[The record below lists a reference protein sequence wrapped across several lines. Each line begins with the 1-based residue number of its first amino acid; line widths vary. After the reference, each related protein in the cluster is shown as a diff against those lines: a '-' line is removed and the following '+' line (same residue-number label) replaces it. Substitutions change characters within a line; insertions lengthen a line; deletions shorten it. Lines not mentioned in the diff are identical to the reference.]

1 MPELPEVETLRQAL
15 AAALC
20 GKTFSEVELRYPPLV
35 RQPSAAQFVQC
46 LPGQQVEE
54 VARRGKYL
62 LLHLTSLTLVIHLRM
77 EGKVWLG
84 WAAEVQEKHVHA
96 VFTFTD
102 GTLLLYQDVRKFGTM
117 DLVPRGRL
125 ELVSG
130 LNRLGPEPLETHF
143 TPAVLAQ
150 QLRKHARSMIKPAL
164 LNQEV
169 VAGLG
174 NIYTDEALFLAK
186 IHPERRVSSL
196 RGPHVLALHEAIL
209 DVLQRGL
216 EAGGAS
222 VRSYR
227 HSNGEEGA
235 FQWQLYVYGRQGLPC
250 ERCQRPIQR
259 IVVAGRGTHLC
270 PRCQRL
276 RKKV

>member
-15 AAALC
+15 ASAIC
-20 GKTFSEVELRYPPLV
+20 GKTFAHAEVRYPPLI
-35 RQPSAAQFVQC
+35 RQPTAMEFVKW

-62 LLHLTSLTLVIHLRM
+62 LLHLTSLTLIIHLRM
-77 EGKVWLG
+77 EGKLWLG
-84 WAAEVQEKHVHA
+84 WTDRVQEKHVHA
-96 VFTFTD
+96 VFTFSD
-102 GTLLLYQDVRKFGTM
+102 GSLLLYQDVRKFGTM

-125 ELVSG
+125 DLVPG
-130 LNRLGPEPLETHF
+130 LYSLGPEPLDPHF
-143 TPAVLAQ
+143 TPAVLAE
-150 QLRKHARSMIKPAL
+150 QLYKHARSMIKPAL
-164 LNQEV
+164 LNQQV

-186 IHPERRVSSL
+186 IHPERRVETL
-196 RGPHVLALHEAIL
+196 RPSHIRALHGAIR
-209 DVLQRGL
+209 DVLERGL

-235 FQWQLYVYGRQGLPC
+235 FQRQLYVYARQGLPC
-250 ERCQRPIQR
+250 KRCQRPIRR

-270 PRCQRL
+270 PHCQRQ